1 MAQRNCDFLSL
12 RVKYQWPDDGLTK
25 FEISPSTATC
35 EKCASRSDLAI
46 WFKLLTLSTFGGS
59 ATGAGVVSG
68 KITALP
74 PNRLDAVA

>member
-46 WFKLLTLSTFGGS
+46 LFKLLTLSTFAGS
-59 ATGAGVVSG
+59 AADAAVVSG

-74 PNRLDAVA
+74 LNRFEVGA

>member
-1 MAQRNCDFLSL
+1 
-12 RVKYQWPDDGLTK
+12 
-25 FEISPSTATC
+25 
-35 EKCASRSDLAI
+35 I